1 MAAQGR
7 GIPRF
12 LPTLTEV
19 VRPGVPPLPG
29 PEPQEA
35 VAAHGV
41 SPTLTEPVP
50 QPASAPAPAPVPV
63 DAILRLQV
71 EERVRQIVAGALS
84 AQVERIT
91 AQVMGELEPA
101 LRQLLRENR
110 ASGPD

>member
-1 MAAQGR
+1 MAPQGR

-41 SPTLTEPVP
+41 SPALTEPVP
-50 QPASAPAPAPVPV
+50 QPVSAPAPVPV

-91 AQVMGELEPA
+91 GQVMGELEPA

-110 ASGPD
+110 ASGPE